1 MNKKEMVDKALR
13 EIDIQYVEEA
23 LEPSPASEASPLRQF
38 VRKPVFLAAA
48 VLLVCLIAGGIF
60 AAVYF
65 RHQEGPSEDPTELVA
80 ESTEPTAAPKQYK
93 VTLISEGNA
102 GEKTINMESDLS
114 YRPFT
119 STTAPKELT
128 VTFQGKE
135 YTGTYWM
142 SEKLPGSGII
152 RDEYHIDID
161 RRGFAQFEV
170 NSADQRLLSMHINA
184 RYDFIVAGA
193 DFDAWELAQPV
204 LSKEEIEALAVSYAK
219 ELISLDEYS
228 VRLEIREGPTVIAPP
243 SDTPEV
249 EIYECFFCSMVQGIE
264 TTDQASVLLTDRGT
278 FYYVSAL
285 APGWVAEHRD
295 ELLSF
300 DVEAAMEAA
309 NEASHLTNP
318 TVKVRRFGIDENGQ
332 VFLMLFI
339 TGSDTEMP
347 LLLGVTEE

>member
-1 MNKKEMVDKALR
+1 MNKTEMADNLLR
-13 EIDIQYVEEA
+13 NIDVRYVEEV
-23 LEPSPASEASPLRQF
+23 LESSPSPKTSSVRQF
-38 VRKPVFLAAA
+38 VRKPGVLAAA

-60 AAVYF
+60 AAIYF
-65 RHQEGPSEDPTELVA
+65 RHQESPSEDPTELVV
-80 ESTEPTAAPKQYK
+80 ESTVPTAAPKQYK

-114 YRPFT
+114 YSSFT

-128 VTFQGKE
+128 VTFRGKE

-142 SEKLPGSGII
+142 SEKLLGSGII

-170 NSADQRLLSMHINA
+170 NSTDHKLLSMHINA
-184 RYDFIVAGA
+184 RYDSIVAGT

-219 ELISLDEYS
+219 ELVSLDEYS
-228 VRLEIREGPTVIAPP
+228 ARLEIREGPTVIGPP

-249 EIYECFFCSMVQGIE
+249 EVYDCYFCSTVQGIE
-264 TTDQASVLLTDRGT
+264 TTDQVSVLITDRGT
-278 FYYVSAL
+278 FYYAIAL
-285 APGWVAEHRD
+285 APGWVGEHRD

-300 DVEAAMEAA
+300 DVEAATEAA
-309 NEASHLTNP
+309 KEASHLTNP
-318 TVKVRRFGIDENGQ
+318 TVKVRRFGIDENGH